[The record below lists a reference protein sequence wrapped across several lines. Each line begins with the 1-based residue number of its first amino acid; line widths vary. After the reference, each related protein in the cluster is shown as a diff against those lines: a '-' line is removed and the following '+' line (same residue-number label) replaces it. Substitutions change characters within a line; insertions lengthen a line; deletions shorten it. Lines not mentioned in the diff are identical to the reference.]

1 MTAKTRIRV
10 KDTYSDKKYAGRTG
24 ILDHETTMGNKK
36 FCLVDFTNNGVIPE
50 SGVVTLTMIRKDV
63 VDVVD

>member
-10 KDTYSDKKYAGRTG
+10 KDSYSDKKYAGRTG
-24 ILDHETTMGNKK
+24 ILDHEATVGRNK

-50 SGVVTLTMIRKDV
+50 SGVVTFTMIHKDAV
-63 VDVVD
+63 EVID

>member
-1 MTAKTRIRV
+1 MQGKLAFLTMKPRLEIR
-10 KDTYSDKKYAGRTG
+10 S
-24 ILDHETTMGNKK
+24 KK

-50 SGVVTLTMIRKDV
+50 SGVVTLTMIRKDA

>member
-24 ILDHETTMGNKK
+24 ILDHESTLGKK
-36 FCLVDFTNNGVIPE
+36 QFCLVDFTNNGVIPE
-50 SGVVTLTMIRKDV
+50 SGVVTFTLIPKDAVEV
-63 VDVVD
+63 VG